1 MGKETKMSESIYSQS
16 NQNMNNPVR
25 DWNLALYWGPS
36 ENYKRKT
43 KDYTAQ
49 LLLHEK
55 EFEKIE
61 GVVEQQNLPRY
72 LIKSSHVREKFSEL
86 SDIMFECYSRKYSE
100 ISNKSL
106 KSYIQS
112 EWIRISLIFFNNFE
126 EMKVDFE
133 IEDEDLKKNS
143 IEEDL
148 LIEKY
153 NENYIRDL
161 IDNSKSSLK
170 AYLYNFLHNFN
181 IPTYMKEIESK
192 EEEKSIFLEQ
202 NSQISTKIRKS
213 TRNIDK

>member
-1 MGKETKMSESIYSQS
+1 
-16 NQNMNNPVR
+16 
-25 DWNLALYWGPS
+25 
-36 ENYKRKT
+36 
-43 KDYTAQ
+43 
-49 LLLHEK
+49 
-55 EFEKIE
+55 
-61 GVVEQQNLPRY
+61 
-72 LIKSSHVREKFSEL
+72 
-86 SDIMFECYSRKYSE
+86 
-100 ISNKSL
+100 
-106 KSYIQS
+106 
-112 EWIRISLIFFNNFE
+112 
-126 EMKVDFE
+126 MKVDFE

-202 NSQISTKIRKS
+202 NSQISTTIRKS

>member
-1 MGKETKMSESIYSQS
+1 MGKETKMSESIYSQGS
-16 NQNMNNPVR
+16 QNMNNPVR

-100 ISNKSL
+100 ISK
-106 KSYIQS
+106 
-112 EWIRISLIFFNNFE
+112 
-126 EMKVDFE
+126 
-133 IEDEDLKKNS
+133 
-143 IEEDL
+143 
-148 LIEKY
+148 
-153 NENYIRDL
+153 
-161 IDNSKSSLK
+161 
-170 AYLYNFLHNFN
+170 
-181 IPTYMKEIESK
+181 
-192 EEEKSIFLEQ
+192 
-202 NSQISTKIRKS
+202 
-213 TRNIDK
+213 